1 MNAIKQFWA
10 WLTGLFASDDPTR
23 PVEQTKP
30 AEHPQDVVQ
39 PRPKPAEP
47 TPQEEPI
54 YTTAEQYGDMSYF
67 ELNPKQLRKV
77 LRNPSVAADIRRRVE
92 TADYAEMARHYS
104 DAALDDVREYGTEFA
119 YTPEIAKAIKDA
131 VQTEWGIRRD
141 PSRAPKGHGMGG
153 ETPSQPS
160 GYVRKTGAGG
170 GLDSWAWV
178 RKDRGPT
185 AAEEQAIREFQA
197 KLDRQA

>member
-1 MNAIKQFWA
+1 MNIFQRLWA
-10 WLTGLFASDDPTR
+10 MLVYAWYQVIGKEDAQYQSSAEDA
-23 PVEQTKP
+23 
-30 AEHPQDVVQ
+30 AEHPQDVIQ

-67 ELNPKQLRKV
+67 ELNPKQFRKV

-119 YTPEIAKAIKDA
+119 YTPEIAKAINDA
-131 VQTEWGIRRD
+131 VQAEWGIRN
-141 PSRAPKGHGMGG
+141 PTKAPKGHGMGEDG
-153 ETPSQPS
+153 
-160 GYVRKTGAGG
+160 
-170 GLDSWAWV
+170 
-178 RKDRGPT
+178 
-185 AAEEQAIREFQA
+185 
-197 KLDRQA
+197 RQQ

>member
-30 AEHPQDVVQ
+30 ADHPQDVIQ

-47 TPQEEPI
+47 TPQEGPL

-67 ELNPKQLRKV
+67 ELNPKQFRKV

-119 YTPEIAKAIKDA
+119 YTPEIAKAINDA
-131 VQTEWGIRRD
+131 VQTEWGIRN
-141 PSRAPKGHGMGG
+141 PSRAPKGHGMG
-153 ETPSQPS
+153 ED
-160 GYVRKTGAGG
+160 GG
-170 GLDSWAWV
+170 
-178 RKDRGPT
+178 
-185 AAEEQAIREFQA
+185 QN
-197 KLDRQA
+197 